1 VVATPTH
8 SFSRNHPHPNPL
20 AGGRRIR
27 SRLPEYREREQEWR
41 NQWHPHVLRN
51 DRLNLAVA
59 RGAAYYGMVRRGKG
73 VRISGGLAHS
83 YYVGVQTGATAAA
96 KGGGMAALC
105 VLPAGV
111 EEGQT
116 IDLTERAFDLLIR
129 QPAEF
134 PLYYSATR
142 TTDRPGQLLPI
153 DPEQLTPLPPIRT
166 VLQSG
171 RKTGADVVSVHLHAR
186 LTEIGTLEMWC
197 GEVRGDRQWRLQF
210 DVRSATRADASR
222 HGGAAEAEGFVE
234 ERTVAECRN
243 LIRAAFR
250 KVANGAPGD
259 PPAGVAK
266 RLEQATGMG
275 RLEWP
280 SSLMRAFWET
290 LMEVEAGRRIS
301 VEHEARWLSLTG
313 FCLRP
318 GYGLA
323 VDDWR
328 VSQLWRLYP
337 AGVQF
342 PKNELCRAEWW
353 ILWRRVAGGLSAG
366 QQATLADPLVADWR
380 TWLRKSGSAVRGR
393 SPNFQ
398 FGPHE
403 SAEVWRL
410 LGSLELLKP
419 ASKVELGQM
428 LLERLG
434 REKVGAVRDA
444 ILFTIGRVGARVP
457 VYGPLNTLVDVQAAE
472 AWVRALVEANP
483 GDERATFAAVQLT
496 RRTGDR
502 YRDVSDETRQSVLR
516 WLDGRG
522 AAAHLMELVRDG
534 GQLREEEQR
543 NVFGE
548 SLPRGLRIE

>member
-1 VVATPTH
+1 
-8 SFSRNHPHPNPL
+8 
-20 AGGRRIR
+20 
-27 SRLPEYREREQEWR
+27 
-41 NQWHPHVLRN
+41 
-51 DRLNLAVA
+51 
-59 RGAAYYGMVRRGKG
+59 MVRRGRG

-83 YYVGVQTGATAAA
+83 YYVGVQTGPTPADTS
-96 KGGGMAALC
+96 ALC

-116 IDLTERAFDLLIR
+116 IDLADRPFDLLIR

-153 DPEQLTPLPPIRT
+153 DPEQLTALPPIRT

-171 RKTGADVVSVHLHAR
+171 RKTGADVVQVHLHAR

-197 GEVRGDRQWRLQF
+197 GEVRGDRKWRLQF
-210 DVRSATRADASR
+210 DVRAATRAEVAR
-222 HGGAAEAEGFVE
+222 HEGAAEAEGFVE
-234 ERTVAECRN
+234 EQTVAECRN

-250 KVANGAPGD
+250 KTSAGPGA
-259 PPAGVAK
+259 PPAGVVK
-266 RLEQATGMG
+266 RLEAATGMG
-275 RLEWP
+275 RNAWP

-290 LMEVEAGRRIS
+290 LLEVEPGRRLS

-328 VSQLWRLYP
+328 VAQLWRLYP
-337 AGVQF
+337 AGVVF

-353 ILWRRVAGGLSAG
+353 ILWRRIAGGLTPG

-380 TWLRKSGSAVRGR
+380 TYLRKGGSGVRGR
-393 SPNFQ
+393 SPTFQ

-419 ASKVELGQM
+419 ATKVELGNMQ
-428 LLERLG
+428 LERLAK
-434 REKVGAVRDA
+434 EKVTVVRDA
-444 ILFTIGRVGARVP
+444 NLFALGRAGERVP
-457 VYGPLNTLVDVQAAE
+457 VYGPLNALVDMAVAEEWAGRLMKMGPPDDRAA
-472 AWVRALVEANP
+472 
-483 GDERATFAAVQLT
+483 FAVVQLT

-502 YRDVSDETRQSVLR
+502 YRDVSDAVRQAVLA
-516 WLDGRG
+516 WLAGRG
-522 AAAHLMELVRDG
+522 AAGHLLELVREG

>member
-1 VVATPTH
+1 
-8 SFSRNHPHPNPL
+8 
-20 AGGRRIR
+20 
-27 SRLPEYREREQEWR
+27 
-41 NQWHPHVLRN
+41 
-51 DRLNLAVA
+51 
-59 RGAAYYGMVRRGKG
+59 MVRRGKG

-83 YYVGVQTGATAAA
+83 YYVGVQTGAIAD
-96 KGGGMAALC
+96 GNGDGMAALC

-116 IDLTERAFDLLIR
+116 VDLTERPFDLLIR

-171 RKTGADVVSVHLHAR
+171 RKSGADVVSVHLHAR

-222 HGGAAEAEGFVE
+222 HAGTAEAEGFVE

-250 KVANGAPGD
+250 KPPGGAGD
-259 PPAGVAK
+259 PPAGVVR

-290 LMEVEAGRRIS
+290 LMEVESGRRIG
-301 VEHEARWLSLTG
+301 VEHEAPLAQPHRILSPPR
-313 FCLRP
+313 LRP
-318 GYGLA
+318 GGGRLEGQPTLA
-323 VDDWR
+323 ALPGRRAVPEERAVPRRVVDPLAARGGRTVRRAAGDAR
-328 VSQLWRLYP
+328 RPARRRLAHVDSQIRQRRP
-337 AGVQF
+337 RPFAQF
-342 PKNELCRAEWW
+342 PVRPPRIRRSLAAARVIGTAQARLKSGARPDAAGAPRAGEG
-353 ILWRRVAGGLSAG
+353 RGGAGC
-366 QQATLADPLVADWR
+366 DPLRAGTR
-380 TWLRKSGSAVRGR
+380 R
-393 SPNFQ
+393 
-398 FGPHE
+398 
-403 SAEVWRL
+403 
-410 LGSLELLKP
+410 
-419 ASKVELGQM
+419 
-428 LLERLG
+428 
-434 REKVGAVRDA
+434 
-444 ILFTIGRVGARVP
+444 ARVP
-457 VYGPLNTLVDVQAAE
+457 VYGPFNTLVDAQTAE
-472 AWVRALVEANP
+472 EWVRSLLEANP
-483 GDERATFAAVQLT
+483 GDERAMFAAVQLT
-496 RRTGDR
+496 RKTGDR
-502 YRDVSDETRQSVLR
+502 YRDVSDDVRQSVLA
-516 WLDGRG
+516 WLERRG
-522 AAAHLMELVRDG
+522 AAGHLRELVREG

-543 NVFGE
+543 SVFGE